1 MNIYEPICA
10 PELPNVF
17 GGYHGFFPSRYG
29 KMFYNM
35 AGKGYPLLLV
45 HGINAGA
52 SNFEWE
58 NNFLELSKYFT
69 VYAPDLPGF
78 GKSEKLPIQ
87 YTASVYTYVIQ
98 EFIRHVIQQP
108 VFIVASG
115 LSAAYCCN
123 VAYTNPQSVISLA
136 LVTPSGICTNSE
148 VPCETS
154 FTVFRLFTGPVQG
167 NALYNAFVSKTS
179 IRYFLTEFIYAHPE
193 DVTDQVVDYLYRSS
207 HQCPN
212 SSYAPASFVS
222 GLSNLNIASLFG
234 ELKQKILLLW
244 GKKAKIGSLPYIND
258 FLGINPSAQFVL
270 FPESAMNPQAESSSS
285 FNKIIVD
292 YFST

>member
-1 MNIYEPICA
+1 M
-10 PELPNVF
+10 LPV
-17 GGYHGFFPSRYG
+17 
-29 KMFYNM
+29 K
-35 AGKGYPLLLV
+35 
-45 HGINAGA
+45 
-52 SNFEWE
+52 
-58 NNFLELSKYFT
+58 
-69 VYAPDLPGF
+69 
-78 GKSEKLPIQ
+78 
-87 YTASVYTYVIQ
+87 
-98 EFIRHVIQQP
+98 
-108 VFIVASG
+108 
-115 LSAAYCCN
+115 
-123 VAYTNPQSVISLA
+123 LA
-136 LVTPSGICTNSE
+136 LLYL
-148 VPCETS
+148 
-154 FTVFRLFTGPVQG
+154 RLFTGPVQG

-193 DVTDQVVDYLYRSS
+193 DVTDQVVDYLYLSS

-222 GLSNLNIASLFG
+222 GLSNLNIAPFFG
-234 ELKQKILLLW
+234 ELRQKILLLW